1 MPDDPQLRVISELLQ
16 RVLDITH
23 DTLLVVAVSGGPDSL
38 ALLHMLWRWQR
49 SGGPALHVAH
59 LDHGI
64 RGAESAADA
73 QFVADTT
80 AAWNIPAT
88 IEHRDVRTYAQRS
101 KLNQQAAARAVRYA
115 FLARVATATGAAAVV
130 TAHHANDQAETV
142 LMHLLRGAGAGGLR
156 GMRLAVPWHE
166 WAPHTLARPAA
177 QHGPLLVR
185 PLLTT
190 RRDTVLAYCR
200 EHDLHPRHDTSND
213 NPAYTRNRLRQDLL
227 PLLET
232 YNPNIVATLGRNA
245 QISNDDYDALQQQL
259 DQQWHTLV
267 SARRGGVH
275 FNHAAWHALPPSL
288 QRYALRRAVMQL
300 LGGSEA
306 SFDELETVRN
316 IVRRGVGNSATLSGL
331 GVQVQHSGILIYN
344 PSTYVPASAIEAL
357 PDLPLL
363 PEPVIPL
370 NIPGITPIS
379 STWDAAVFPGD
390 TRISGGRWHLLL
402 DRSLLDGD
410 LVLRVRRP
418 GDMIRIQSGSKKIQD
433 LFVEARIPREVRA
446 FWCLLATPTTVLW
459 VAGLRADA
467 RFQATAATPE
477 RLHIRLQRRT
487 TYAS

>member
-16 RVLDITH
+16 RVLDVTS

-38 ALLHMLWRWQR
+38 ALLHMLWRWR
-49 SGGPALHVAH
+49 KLGGPALHVAH
-59 LDHGI
+59 LDHAM
-64 RGAESAADA
+64 RGADSAADA
-73 QFVADTT
+73 QFVAAT
-80 AAWNIPAT
+80 AAAWGIPAT
-88 IEHRDVRTYAQRS
+88 VEQRDVSTYAQRS
-101 KLNQQAAARAVRYA
+101 KLNRQAAARAVRYA
-115 FLARVATATGAAAVV
+115 FLARVAAATGAAAVL

-166 WAPHTLARPAA
+166 WAPRAITTTTTAA
-177 QHGPLLVR
+177 PPLVR

-190 RRDTVLAYCR
+190 HRDTILAYCA
-200 EHDLHPRHDTSND
+200 EHNLHPRHDTSND
-213 NPAYTRNRLRQDLL
+213 NPAYTRNRLRQDLM

-259 DQQWHTLV
+259 DQQWQTLV
-267 SARRGGVH
+267 SERHGGLH
-275 FNHAAWHALPPSL
+275 FNHAAWHALPASL
-288 QRYALRRAVMQL
+288 QRYALRRAVMHL

-306 SFDELETVRN
+306 SFDELETVRT
-316 IVRRGVGNSATLSGL
+316 IVRRGAGNSATLSGL
-331 GVQVQHSGILIYN
+331 GVRVQHSGILLYN
-344 PSTYVPASAIEAL
+344 PATYVPASAIDAL

-363 PEPVIPL
+363 PEPRIPL
-370 NIPGITPIS
+370 RVPGTTPIS
-379 STWDAAVFPGD
+379 ATWEAAVFPGD
-390 TRISGGRWHLLL
+390 TPISRGRWHLLL
-402 DRSLLDGD
+402 DSSLLDGD

-418 GDMIRIQSGSKKIQD
+418 GDVIRIQNGSKKIQD
-433 LFVEARIPREVRA
+433 VFVEARIPREVRA

-467 RFQATAATPE
+467 RFQATAATPQ

-487 TYAS
+487 THAS